1 LTFEWKR
8 RDAAITL
15 RRSRFT
21 APGGR
26 CTVDTGCVGRD
37 AVPPHLF
44 AKSVTRGAFS
54 VSDDAKSVAS
64 GTKSVGAGASS
75 ATIDTG
81 CVGRDAFSATPHHGK
96 RHAWRIFR
104 QR

>member
-1 LTFEWKR
+1 VTLFPPR
-8 RDAAITL
+8 LITE
-15 RRSRFT
+15 
-21 APGGR
+21 
-26 CTVDTGCVGRD
+26 
-37 AVPPHLF
+37 
-44 AKSVTRGAFS
+44 SVTRGAFS